1 MSLLQ
6 YMKQCI
12 IILMMRFLM
21 IQQSPHHIDDANLE
35 ILNNASYV
43 LASIYE
49 AVHHQF
55 DDALFDDTTVATSY

>member
-1 MSLLQ
+1 
-6 YMKQCI
+6 
-12 IILMMRFLM
+12 MMRFLM
-21 IQQSPHHIDDANLE
+21 IQQSQHHIDDANLE
-35 ILNNASYV
+35 ILNNASCV